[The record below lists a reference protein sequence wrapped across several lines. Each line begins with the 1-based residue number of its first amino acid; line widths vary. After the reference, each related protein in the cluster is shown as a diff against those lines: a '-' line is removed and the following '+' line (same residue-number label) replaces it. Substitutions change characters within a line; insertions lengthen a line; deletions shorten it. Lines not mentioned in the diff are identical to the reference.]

1 MSTQVSASTAPV
13 SARPGGGAGRVAE
26 TDSAGRRATSWRLYA
41 ALTLGSLAFGALSL
55 LYPSTPSY
63 DPWGWLLWGR
73 EALHLN
79 LNTVGANTFK
89 PLPVLFTLPFALFGK
104 AQPDLW
110 LVIARAGMIFAVVMA
125 FRLAARITMWF
136 GAGPAGRRGLSRL
149 IAYGPAVL
157 AGSVAALTVLISPQY
172 IRNGVLGYS
181 ECLGAG
187 LVLLA
192 IDRHLDDKPRQTF
205 LIGFFPALDRPEI
218 WPFWGLYGLYLW
230 RRDPGARKLILA
242 LFALVP
248 VLWFGPELWGS
259 GHLFRGVQHDL
270 HPTVGAPAYT
280 KCPFCTEMK
289 SAVYIS
295 LLRTTVI
302 AAVLALGA
310 AIAIRRALRRRTGDL
325 GSALRERAHRPEGIV
340 VGLALLAVVWFL
352 EISVMTQYGFS
363 GNQRYMIIGGA
374 PVMVIGGVA
383 LGLLAWKLGALIG
396 RVMTPVPGAV
406 VGVLVAA
413 LAFAF
418 IPSWAG
424 ANFHA
429 RQLNHALHYQAGL
442 RRDLSALIGR
452 AGGAKAVNACGKVET
467 ENFQVPMVAWY
478 LGLQSVQVS
487 DEQPYTGPAHDPNVI
502 FQTRVTGSA
511 PLRPVLPTD
520 VHYTETDQ
528 SSYRL
533 FEHCR

>member
-1 MSTQVSASTAPV
+1 VSTQVTAPV
-13 SARPGGGAGRVAE
+13 SAHPHEAAHRPTQADAPGGR
-26 TDSAGRRATSWRLYA
+26 STSWRLYA
-41 ALTLGSLAFGALSL
+41 AIAFGSLAFGALSL

-73 EALHLN
+73 EILHAN

-89 PLPVLFTLPFALFGK
+89 PLPVLFTLPFALLGK

-110 LVIARAGMIFAVVMA
+110 LVVARAGMVFAIAMA
-125 FRLAARITMWF
+125 FRLAARITVWF
-136 GAGPAGRRGLSRL
+136 GAGPAGRRGLSRVL
-149 IAYGPAVL
+149 GYGPAVL

-172 IRNGVLGYS
+172 IRNGALGYS

-192 IDRHLDDKPRQTF
+192 IDRHLDDKPRQSF

-230 RRDPGARKLILA
+230 RRDPGARRLIVA

-248 VLWFGPELWGS
+248 VLWFLPEYWGS

-270 HPTVGAPAYT
+270 HPTAGAPAYT

-302 AAVLALGA
+302 AAALAVGA
-310 AIAIRRALRRRTGDL
+310 AVAIRRALRGRTGAI
-325 GSALRERAHRPEGIV
+325 GSALREQAHTPAGIV
-340 VGLALLAVVWFL
+340 LSLAILALAWFL

-383 LGLLAWKLGALIG
+383 VGLLAWKVGALIG
-396 RVMTPVPGAV
+396 RVITPVPGAA
-406 VGVLVAA
+406 VGVLAA
-413 LAFAF
+413 AVGFAF

-429 RQLNHALHYQAGL
+429 RQLNKALHYQATL
-442 RRDLSALIGR
+442 RHDLSAVIVR

-487 DEQPYTGPAHDPNVI
+487 DEQAYTGPAHDPNVI
-502 FQTRVTGSA
+502 LQTRVTGSA

-520 VHYTETDQ
+520 VRYTEMTQ
-528 SSYRL
+528 RSFRL